1 MRKRPWAWVLAILI
15 MLLFSTAGCGRSYSG
30 KKSPVASSGIMDLR
44 DWDFNSDGPVRLSG
58 EWEFYWR
65 QLLNPEDFN
74 GPGMPVR
81 TAYISLP
88 EYWSDFHVNGEKFPV
103 MGYATH
109 RLKILLPEKY
119 GSLAVRNTAIATSFR
134 LFVNGNLVRHGG
146 VVGRDRESSDP
157 DYEPGV
163 SPLSLKG
170 KEMTII
176 IQVSNFDNYH
186 GGVGEAVILGNKD
199 DLLSEWGKLVFI
211 EVFLFGCIVIIAL
224 YHLGVFLLMRE
235 DKSPLYFFMLSIAIA
250 VFNQFSGELFFYK
263 LFLKDMGWAFRFLIV
278 NLSLYL
284 FVPSMLMFI
293 ATLFPG
299 EMNKRF
305 IRVTWFA
312 AVLFAVVALVTPTY
326 IYAWTFAFFLLY
338 LLGSLTYSFYCL
350 VRAWLKKRQGALIM
364 LIGFIFFLVTAIIDT
379 LSYNNIMPFYTMS
392 NALGLFIFICSQAYL
407 LSGRYALAFHAE
419 KRLARELGSKSEEL
433 MVKNVALDRDIE
445 ERIKTEKELENTR
458 NFLNNVFNSLSS
470 LLISIDAE
478 GKITQWN
485 IAAEK
490 YTGVSAAQAKAK
502 SIWDV
507 IPFISAFRDDI
518 EKVIGTSQPVE
529 LVRLAVD
536 INGQHYLNMTV
547 SPLVFDHIHGA
558 VIRIDDVTE
567 LEMKEEQL
575 RQAQKME
582 TVGTLAGGLAHDFN
596 NVLSGIIGTVTLLKY
611 IIGSDM
617 TIDEEIREGL
627 DLIERSG
634 NRAAQMVQQLM
645 ALSRRHEF
653 SSVTVDLN
661 AVVKN
666 VMDICS
672 NTFDKSI
679 FLKPEYSKESASVKG
694 DPAQIEQVI
703 LNLCLNASHA
713 MTIMRSPGERQG
725 GVLSVIVKKITVDQH
740 FKKTH
745 PQAKADVYWVISH
758 GDSGIGIDPEIRGK
772 IFDPFFST
780 KDKESG
786 TGLGLAMVYTIVRR
800 HNGFIDVYSE
810 PGVGS
815 TFNVYLPEN
824 NEPDAR
830 EDDRR
835 ETVVRGEGLIL
846 VVDDEE
852 IIRKTA
858 ANILKECGYDVV
870 TAENGSSG
878 LSIFRDRFK
887 EICAVLLDMA
897 MPGLSGQEVY
907 AEMRKI
913 DPNVRVLLAS
923 GFRQDSRIEESLKM
937 GINGYI
943 QKPYSMIEL
952 SVMVKKIIG

>member
-1 MRKRPWAWVLAILI
+1 VRKRTWAWVLSIVI

-44 DWDFNSDGPVRLSG
+44 NWDFNSDGPVRLSG
-58 EWEFYWR
+58 EWEFYWK

-74 GPGMPVR
+74 GTDMPVR

-88 EYWSDFHVNGEKFPV
+88 EYWSDFRVNGEKLPV

-109 RLKILLPEKY
+109 RLTILLPEKC
-119 GSLAVRNTAIATSFR
+119 GDCAVRNTAIATSFR
-134 LFVNGNLVRHGG
+134 LFVDGNLIRHGG
-146 VVGRDRESSDP
+146 VVGRDRESSIP

-163 SPLSLKG
+163 SPVSLKG
-170 KEMTII
+170 GEMTII
-176 IQVSNFDNYH
+176 IQVSNFNNYH
-186 GGVGEAVILGNKD
+186 GGIGEAVILGGKD
-199 DLLSEWGKLVFI
+199 DLLSEWGKLVFFEI
-211 EVFLFGCIVIIAL
+211 FLFGSIIIIAF
-224 YHLGVFLLMRE
+224 YHLGVFILMRE
-235 DKSPLYFFMLSIAIA
+235 DKSPLYFFMLSATLAI
-250 VFNQFSGELFFYK
+250 FNQFSGELFFYK

-293 ATLFPG
+293 AALFPG
-299 EMNKRF
+299 EVNKRF
-305 IRVTWFA
+305 IRITWMV
-312 AVLFAVVALVTPTY
+312 AVLLTVLALVTPTH
-326 IYAWTFAFFLLY
+326 IYAWGFAFFLLY
-338 LLGSLTYSFYCL
+338 LLGSLIYSFYCL

-364 LIGFIFFLVTAIIDT
+364 LIGFVFFLVTAMIDA
-379 LSYNNIMPFYTMS
+379 LSYNNILPFYTMS

-407 LSGRYALAFHAE
+407 LAGRYALAFNAE
-419 KRLARELGSKSEEL
+419 KRLVRELGSKSEEL
-433 MVKNVALDRDIE
+433 MVKNLALDRDIE
-445 ERIKTEKELENTR
+445 ERIKAEKELENTR
-458 NFLNNVFNSLSS
+458 NYLNNVFNSLSS

-485 IAAEK
+485 IFAEI
-490 YTGVSAAQAKAK
+490 YTGVVALQAKGK
-502 SIWDV
+502 SIWEV
-507 IPFISAFRDDI
+507 IPFISAFRNDI
-518 EKVIGTSQPVE
+518 EKVFVTNRPVE
-529 LVRLAVD
+529 LSRLAVD
-536 INGQHYLNMTV
+536 INGRHYLNITA

-611 IIGSDM
+611 IVGGDM
-617 TIDEEIREGL
+617 TIDEEIRDGL
-627 DLIERSG
+627 DLIEISG

-645 ALSRRHEF
+645 ALSRKHEF

-661 AVVKN
+661 AVIKN

-679 FLKPEYSKESASVKG
+679 LLKPEYSQEKALVRG

-713 MTIMRSPGERQG
+713 MTIMRGPGERQG
-725 GVLSVIVKKITVDQH
+725 GMLSVIVKRIRADQH
-740 FKKTH
+740 FRKTH
-745 PQAKADVYWVISH
+745 PQSKAEAYWVISH
-758 GDSGIGIDPEIRGK
+758 GDSGVGIDPEIRGK

-824 NEPDAR
+824 TESDAR
-830 EDDRR
+830 EDDRK

-846 VVDDEE
+846 IVDDEE

-870 TAENGSSG
+870 TAENGYTG
-878 LSIFRDRFK
+878 LSIFRERFK
-887 EICAVLLDMA
+887 DIRAVLLDMA

-913 DPNVRVLLAS
+913 DRDVKVLLAS